1 MYLSVWKDTVCVCPS
16 VRPGSNGVWRL
27 CVCICVC
34 MYVCMYVRPSP
45 FELNSSISYPL
56 CLSHPILPI

>member
-1 MYLSVWKDTVCVCPS
+1 MDAW
-16 VRPGSNGVWRL
+16 GVWRDSVSLSVCVACVEWCMVSLRVYL
-27 CVCICVC
+27 CL
-34 MYVCMYVRPSP
+34 YVCMYVRPSP